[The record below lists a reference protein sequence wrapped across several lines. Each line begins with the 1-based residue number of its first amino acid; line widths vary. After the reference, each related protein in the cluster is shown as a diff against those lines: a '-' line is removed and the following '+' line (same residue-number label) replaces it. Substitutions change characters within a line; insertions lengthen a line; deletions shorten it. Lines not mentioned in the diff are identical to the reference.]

1 MDTWF
6 KIWQILQPEI
16 EKILRERERER
27 ERGCGLAKCESGRVM
42 NCLRWPCFAFEKA
55 GSEISYLIFFWKKT
69 KR

>member
-27 ERGCGLAKCESGRVM
+27 EGVGLQNARVVV
-42 NCLRWPCFAFEKA
+42 
-55 GSEISYLIFFWKKT
+55 
-69 KR
+69 